1 MEKKY
6 KKKYRHLFAALLIMI
21 LIFCFGMQRMNKAV
35 LRNAQETGDK
45 TARVFALNEVIDMQQ
60 VEMALDTMEY
70 QLRPENRTGDV
81 SELIKKYMDFI
92 SSTID
97 VSEMEIYASIDGRI
111 AAATYWEGDETLK
124 PEEKEWYQKA
134 LEAGGETA
142 YSGAYTDVRLEKLVV
157 TLSKQ
162 IQGTQD
168 VVAVDIYPD
177 SEGSL
182 PGESVVGEDSH
193 YYLCDQDGILLEYNL
208 PGVKREEIQGKF
220 EALFK
225 EIQEGKH
232 DAFDSHIKGIDGIKR
247 GVYYYRLNSG
257 WYSVITIPYKDL
269 MKLSHEFQFFG
280 GIVIAIFFA
289 AILLLLFND
298 FRIARKASAYNEI
311 VGVLGNS
318 YYALYRIDLEHS
330 QYQMVKASDYVREK
344 ISPIGNYDDFLRVI
358 KDVIKEEDFGEFLD
372 TFSVENM
379 RKLMKKRVRDFGGDF
394 RRLFN
399 GEYRW
404 VHIQMLYDES
414 LQKNAVVLC
423 FRDVNDAKMQELSRL
438 EFLKNSLET
447 VDQMSKSRNLFFAQ
461 MSHDMRTPLNGIIGL
476 ARLAEEQQYDLE
488 QMKETMERISS
499 LGQQLL
505 SLINDT
511 LDITRMEQG
520 KLELHDESFS
530 LKEKLQE
537 LTEVFAL
544 QARETGKNFRIHVQ
558 AEDVW
563 LEGDWGKIQQ
573 ILNNLLSNAF
583 KFTEKGG
590 HVDLTVTESKDN
602 NSKYR
607 KYSFQVKDDGAGMS
621 QDFLKRIF
629 IPFERDVQ
637 FGAAKVAGTGLG
649 MAIVHELIQKLE
661 GTIEVESE
669 MGQGSTFRVT
679 LALRIDEKAAGIE
692 EQAEAAE
699 DHSLEGRRV
708 LLAEDNEINMEIA
721 AQMLEMI
728 GMEVVQAWN
737 GAEAVEIYQ
746 EQEEGYFD
754 FILLDMVMPVMDGCQ
769 AAEAIRKSGR
779 KDAKTIPVLAA
790 TANAFA
796 EDIAKTRKAG
806 MDAHISK
813 PIDFQVL
820 ENTMKKLLRRK
831 GEH

>member
-1 MEKKY
+1 
-6 KKKYRHLFAALLIMI
+6 
-21 LIFCFGMQRMNKAV
+21 
-35 LRNAQETGDK
+35 
-45 TARVFALNEVIDMQQ
+45 
-60 VEMALDTMEY
+60 
-70 QLRPENRTGDV
+70 
-81 SELIKKYMDFI
+81 
-92 SSTID
+92 
-97 VSEMEIYASIDGRI
+97 
-111 AAATYWEGDETLK
+111 
-124 PEEKEWYQKA
+124 
-134 LEAGGETA
+134 
-142 YSGAYTDVRLEKLVV
+142 
-157 TLSKQ
+157 
-162 IQGTQD
+162 
-168 VVAVDIYPD
+168 
-177 SEGSL
+177 
-182 PGESVVGEDSH
+182 
-193 YYLCDQDGILLEYNL
+193 
-208 PGVKREEIQGKF
+208 
-220 EALFK
+220 
-225 EIQEGKH
+225 
-232 DAFDSHIKGIDGIKR
+232 
-247 GVYYYRLNSG
+247 
-257 WYSVITIPYKDL
+257 
-269 MKLSHEFQFFG
+269 
-280 GIVIAIFFA
+280 
-289 AILLLLFND
+289 
-298 FRIARKASAYNEI
+298 
-311 VGVLGNS
+311 
-318 YYALYRIDLEHS
+318 
-330 QYQMVKASDYVREK
+330 
-344 ISPIGNYDDFLRVI
+344 
-358 KDVIKEEDFGEFLD
+358 
-372 TFSVENM
+372 
-379 RKLMKKRVRDFGGDF
+379 
-394 RRLFN
+394 
-399 GEYRW
+399 
-404 VHIQMLYDES
+404 
-414 LQKNAVVLC
+414 
-423 FRDVNDAKMQELSRL
+423 
-438 EFLKNSLET
+438 
-447 VDQMSKSRNLFFAQ
+447 
-461 MSHDMRTPLNGIIGL
+461 
-476 ARLAEEQQYDLE
+476 
-488 QMKETMERISS
+488 
-499 LGQQLL
+499 
-505 SLINDT
+505 
-511 LDITRMEQG
+511 MEQG

-769 AAEAIRKSGR
+769 AAEATRKSGR

-820 ENTMKKLLRRK
+820 EYAMKKLLRRK